1 MNSHPETLVM
11 TFPFPIHQVD
21 PPVPAPTGPTNAPSD
36 PAGPEASRLTAP
48 PQIGSRPAAFTPAP
62 DAKADAAPDPRIPVA
77 VSRPDAADAETRIDP
92 ATGARD
98 AASRRFGVL
107 WRAAALGMAA
117 CLGAVAGSAG
127 GAAVHLF
134 GPAPRTADPLDDL
147 RSLKESV
154 AQLRGHVKVV
164 NDNLAGLR
172 ANFGTV
178 TSALTSQLA
187 KISDEVEKVERLQ
200 SERRPGPG
208 GAENAAAPAPS
219 EVRPPKPPVVEGW
232 VLRSVSD
239 GVALVEGRHG
249 IIEIEPGDSL
259 PGIGRIH
266 EIKRQ
271 DGHWVVVTPKGL
283 IVSAR

>member
-1 MNSHPETLVM
+1 M
-11 TFPFPIHQVD
+11 TFPFPIHQAH
-21 PPVPAPTGPTNAPSD
+21 PPAPAPAGPMNAPSD

-48 PQIGSRPAAFTPAP
+48 PQIGSRPAAFTAAP
-62 DAKADAAPDPRIPVA
+62 DAKPDAAPDPRIPVA
-77 VSRPDAADAETRIDP
+77 VSRPDPADAAIGNDP
-92 ATGARD
+92 ATGAT
-98 AASRRFGVL
+98 AASRPFGML

-127 GAAVHLF
+127 SASVHLF

-147 RSLKESV
+147 RTLKESV
-154 AQLRGHVKVV
+154 AQLRGHVKIV

-200 SERRPGPG
+200 SDRRALPSESAAGPG
-208 GAENAAAPAPS
+208 EAK
-219 EVRPPKPPVVEGW
+219 PPKPPVVEGW

-249 IIEIEPGDSL
+249 VIEIEPGDSL

>member
-1 MNSHPETLVM
+1 M

-21 PPVPAPTGPTNAPSD
+21 PPVPPPAGPTNAPSD
-36 PAGPEASRLTAP
+36 PTAPEASRLTAP
-48 PQIGSRPAAFTPAP
+48 PQIGSRPAAFTP

-77 VSRPDAADAETRIDP
+77 VSRPDAADAETRTNP
-92 ATGARD
+92 ATA
-98 AASRRFGVL
+98 AAAPASRPFGVL

-127 GAAVHLF
+127 SAAVHLF
-134 GPAPRTADPLDDL
+134 GPAPRTSQADPLDDL

-164 NDNLAGLR
+164 NDNLTGLR

-200 SERRPGPG
+200 SDRRAGTS
-208 GAENAAAPAPS
+208 GAESVAAPTPS
-219 EVRPPKPPVVEGW
+219 EVKPPKPPVVEGW

-239 GVALVEGRHG
+239 GVALIEGRHG
-249 IIEIEPGDSL
+249 VIEIEPGDSL

>member
-1 MNSHPETLVM
+1 M

-98 AASRRFGVL
+98 AASRPFGVL

-208 GAENAAAPAPS
+208 PGGAENAAAPPPS
-219 EVRPPKPPVVEGW
+219 EARPPKPPVVEGW

>member
-1 MNSHPETLVM
+1 
-11 TFPFPIHQVD
+11 
-21 PPVPAPTGPTNAPSD
+21 
-36 PAGPEASRLTAP
+36 
-48 PQIGSRPAAFTPAP
+48 
-62 DAKADAAPDPRIPVA
+62 VA
-77 VSRPDAADAETRIDP
+77 VSRPDAADAEIRIDP
-92 ATGARD
+92 ATGAAD
-98 AASRRFGVL
+98 AASRPFGVL
-107 WRAAALGMAA
+107 WRAAALGLAA

-127 GAAVHLF
+127 SAVHLF
-134 GPAPRTADPLDDL
+134 GPAPRTSQADALDDL
-147 RSLKESV
+147 HSLKESV

-200 SERRPGPG
+200 SDRRAGTSG
-208 GAENAAAPAPS
+208 ESVAAPS
-219 EVRPPKPPVVEGW
+219 EAKPPKPPVVEGW

-249 IIEIEPGDSL
+249 VIEIEPGDSL

>member
-1 MNSHPETLVM
+1 MDEFPSGTLTM
-11 TFPFPIHQVD
+11 TFPFPIYQAD
-21 PPVPAPTGPTNAPSD
+21 PTVPAPAGPANAPSD
-36 PAGPEASRLTAP
+36 PGGEASRLTAP
-48 PQIGSRPAAFTPAP
+48 PQIGSRPAAFAAAP
-62 DAKADAAPDPRIPVA
+62 DAKADPAPDPRVPV
-77 VSRPDAADAETRIDP
+77 SGPDDAEIRIDP
-92 ATGARD
+92 ATGPAD
-98 AASRRFGVL
+98 AASRPFGVL
-107 WRAAALGMAA
+107 WRAAALGIAA
-117 CLGAVAGSAG
+117 CLGAAAGSAG
-127 GAAVHLF
+127 STAGHLF
-134 GPAPRTADPLDDL
+134 GAAPRTSQADPLDDL
-147 RSLKESV
+147 RALKESV
-154 AQLRGHVKVV
+154 AQLRSHVKVV

-178 TSALTSQLA
+178 TSAVTSQLA

-200 SERRPGPG
+200 SDRRPGTSA
-208 GAENAAAPAPS
+208 AESAAAPTPS
-219 EVRPPKPPVVEGW
+219 EAKPPKPPVVEGW

-249 IIEIEPGDSL
+249 VIEIEPGDSL